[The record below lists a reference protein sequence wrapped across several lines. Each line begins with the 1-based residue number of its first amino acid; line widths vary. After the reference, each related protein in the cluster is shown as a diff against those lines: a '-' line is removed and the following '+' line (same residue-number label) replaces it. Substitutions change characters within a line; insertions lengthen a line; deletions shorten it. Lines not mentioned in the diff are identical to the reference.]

1 MENIIGFSSFDAV
14 RYAEVIHATMLAE
27 DLKTLPAGDST
38 VIGTKGISL
47 SGGQRQR
54 VSLPLAL
61 HHNAD
66 ILVLD
71 DIFSGL
77 DGSTRNR
84 VCQSVFGPEGLLR
97 RRGSTAITCTHSAHS
112 SRLPI
117 ASLHSPR
124 TAQSRSKAV
133 SPRYCRTINALAV
146 SASRLLPLPLP
157 KQT

>member
-1 MENIIGFSSFDAV
+1 MENIVGFSSFDAV

-54 VSLPLAL
+54 VSLARAL

-77 DGSTRNR
+77 DGSMRNR

-97 RRGSTAITCTHSAHS
+97 RRGSTAITCTHSAQFISVADRIVALS
-112 SRLPI
+112 SNGTIAEQGRLAEI
-117 ASLHSPR
+117 L
-124 TAQSRSKAV
+124 QD
-133 SPRYCRTINALAV
+133 N
-146 SASRLLPLPLP
+146 
-157 KQT
+157 